1 MVGSNLRKE
10 TMSLMKRREL
20 MEEEMNAI
28 ISRLTAPGAPGISGN
43 LLDSEGFPR
52 ADIDIMAIRSD
63 RHRLAELRN
72 DHRNLTSEIEKSL
85 QVLHSARSSSSL
97 AVPSEKSAAGEETS
111 PVASCASAASSGLT
125 DHIISEVSSDAMEED
140 PVSRVPFAVV
150 DEIASD
156 SPAAEDGIQLGDQIL
171 KFGNVEGGGQSL
183 LPRLATEAQSNQGN
197 PVPLI
202 IIRQGAVIN
211 LIVTPRRWHGRG
223 LLGCHFRIL

>member
-1 MVGSNLRKE
+1 MRPCSPFSAAFAPSPPALFTVGYNLSNKKEMVGSNLKEE

-20 MEEEMNAI
+20 IEEEMNAI

-97 AVPSEKSAAGEETS
+97 AVPSEK
-111 PVASCASAASSGLT
+111 
-125 DHIISEVSSDAMEED
+125 SDAMEED

-211 LIVTPRRWHGRG
+211 LIVTPRPWHGRG